1 MIRYIRL
8 HSCCPHKVT
17 NLLCSP
23 AALPHIFFTPL
34 SGYILPAPPLRLS
47 AATGPYQTRNFSVQ
61 RYLWLG
67 KLRSCCASV
76 RAESRWGGNSQGHY
90 FCSLRKSIIF
100 ACKKKRDA
108 DARC

>member
-1 MIRYIRL
+1 MQTNSFSVIYGIYI
-8 HSCCPHKVT
+8 HK
-17 NLLCSP
+17 
-23 AALPHIFFTPL
+23 AEQEEGF
-34 SGYILPAPPLRLS
+34 PAPPLRLS

-76 RAESRWGGNSQGHY
+76 RAESRWGGNSQGQY